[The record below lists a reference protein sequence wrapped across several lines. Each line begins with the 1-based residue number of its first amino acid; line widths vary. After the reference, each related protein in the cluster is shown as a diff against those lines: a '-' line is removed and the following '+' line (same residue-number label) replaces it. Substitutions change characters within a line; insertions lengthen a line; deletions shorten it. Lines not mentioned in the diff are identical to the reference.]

1 MDLYY
6 AVVNALRMASLVVGS
21 VIISAGIAR
30 ATLVARGA
38 GGTGRVARRIMD
50 HAALGLEFFVGA
62 AILNLIL
69 NPTWTAVAATAI
81 TIAVRQLITFSLG
94 SARGARQV

>member
-21 VIISAGIAR
+21 LIVSAGIAR

-38 GGTGRVARRIMD
+38 GGRGTRQIMD

>member
-1 MDLYY
+1 MGLYH
-6 AVVNALRMASLVVGS
+6 AALDALRMASLLAGS
-21 VIISAGIAR
+21 LVIFAGIAR

-38 GGTGRVARRIMD
+38 GGRVARQITD

-62 AILNLIL
+62 TILNLIL

-81 TIAVRQLITFSLG
+81 TIAVRQLITLSFRSL
-94 SARGARQV
+94 AREN